1 MKKAIMAALTPM
13 IILPFIALT
22 KYIILRTS
30 LNIITPDRGFVL
42 CYPLS
47 GGSIVLYRT
56 MQSGF
61 NNIWLFIG
69 LSLLHGVLNVLIEGT
84 QRFRTKM
91 LSFFIKRLSNTCCV
105 PRLEMLSAES
115 PQVRRLDTDLKIQD
129 VLFQYTTVIVSQA
142 YLACYLV
149 MNFDVSPW
157 RVIGASLIRIAISCG
172 IDFVFNI
179 ISMFIQIH
187 FHDTHIC
194 KVWLKH
200 WRRHVAANIFI
211 IVCLALYFGTSL
223 VTVFVDNKRLFSAE
237 YKLKNCTTV
246 F

>member
-1 MKKAIMAALTPM
+1 M
-13 IILPFIALT
+13 LPFIAIT
-22 KYIILRTS
+22 KYIILRKG
-30 LNIITPDRGFVL
+30 LNIITPERRFVL
-42 CYPLS
+42 CYPLA

-61 NNIWLFIG
+61 NNIWLFVG
-69 LSLLHGVLNVLIEGT
+69 LSLLHGVLNVLIDAT
-84 QRFRTKM
+84 QSFRTKM
-91 LSFFIKRLSNTCCV
+91 WSFFIKRLSNTCCV
-105 PRLEMLSAES
+105 PRLEMLPAES

-129 VLFQYTTVIVSQA
+129 VLFQYTTVILSQA

-149 MNFDVSPW
+149 LNFDVSPW
-157 RVIGASLIRIAISCG
+157 RVIRTSLIRIAISCS

-187 FHDTHIC
+187 FYGIHIC

-211 IVCLALYFGTSL
+211 VVCIALYFGASL
-223 VTVFVDNKRLFSAE
+223 VSVFADNKRLFSAE
-237 YKLKNCTTV
+237 YKLRNCTTV